1 MILWILWKRKRQR
14 YGVTCKWSEE
24 TVSMK
29 WRYGYAKYATMGAL
43 TGGLLVYGGLD
54 PLWWTPESLEAKPPG
69 RESTCR
75 RVPDPATQRSS
86 RLRPSS

>member
-14 YGVTCKWSEE
+14 YGVTCKWSDE

-43 TGGLLVYGGLD
+43 TGGLLVYGFQLGLLATAVSAVVGALFGAA
-54 PLWWTPESLEAKPPG
+54 LWDWRRRKP
-69 RESTCR
+69 
-75 RVPDPATQRSS
+75 
-86 RLRPSS
+86 